1 VERLTIRSVPLT
13 GQARVVEKGTQTAQP
28 WGHEKLW
35 LPPRFGAACG
45 ALHDTAARAPWKAVQ
60 APKGRGN
67 DMEIPTCVRDLMAHI
82 EKVSYRDDC
91 GRPLRCSESYR
102 RLKEFVGAAHDNS
115 DNVVVDGNA
124 THGTGMLSGS
134 PRRLATDSGAG

>member
-1 VERLTIRSVPLT
+1 MERDPNSKTVGPWETSVGHGIIAVLQSQRSLLL
-13 GQARVVEKGTQTAQP
+13 QYFHATQPAAPSMTR
-28 WGHEKLW
+28 
-35 LPPRFGAACG
+35 PP
-45 ALHDTAARAPWKAVQ
+45 APWKAVQ
-60 APKGRGN
+60 APTRRGN

-102 RLKEFVGAAHDNS
+102 RLKEFVGAAHGNS
-115 DNVVVDGNA
+115 DNVVVDGGA
-124 THGTGMLSGS
+124 THGTGMLSGG